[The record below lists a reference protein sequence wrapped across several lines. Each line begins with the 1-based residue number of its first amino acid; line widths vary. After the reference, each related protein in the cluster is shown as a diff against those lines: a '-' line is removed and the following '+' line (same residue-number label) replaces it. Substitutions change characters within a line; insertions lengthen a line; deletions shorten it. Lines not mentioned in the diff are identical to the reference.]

1 MCFNQIIY
9 KFCFLFP
16 FGFLFKNIFV
26 DVFTANNF
34 IYIAGVIR
42 NTRVLNYS
50 ESHSYVLSV
59 VAQDCGSNKSK
70 PLLVTVEVKQAC
82 NTGWTGK
89 FELRKLNLELNAR
102 KNNPET
108 CSDLNIL
115 IISTQ
120 DYPPRF
126 LIFLVPAHKIYFPKL
141 HFLSVKQRLIARV
154 RWP

>member
-1 MCFNQIIY
+1 M
-9 KFCFLFP
+9 
-16 FGFLFKNIFV
+16 

-102 KNNPET
+102 KNKPGDMLR
-108 CSDLNIL
+108 S
-115 IISTQ
+115 
-120 DYPPRF
+120 
-126 LIFLVPAHKIYFPKL
+126 
-141 HFLSVKQRLIARV
+141 
-154 RWP
+154 

>member
-1 MCFNQIIY
+1 MIDGFNQIIY

-16 FGFLFKNIFV
+16 LGFLFQNIFV

-89 FELRKLNLELNAR
+89 FELINLNLELNAGK
-102 KNNPET
+102 KNRRHAK
-108 CSDLNIL
+108 I
-115 IISTQ
+115 
-120 DYPPRF
+120 
-126 LIFLVPAHKIYFPKL
+126 LIFLLFQLRITLPD
-141 HFLSVKQRLIARV
+141 FLYSWYRPTKSIFRSFIFCM
-154 RWP
+154 

>member
-1 MCFNQIIY
+1 M
-9 KFCFLFP
+9 
-16 FGFLFKNIFV
+16 
-26 DVFTANNF
+26 ANNF

-89 FELRKLNLELNAR
+89 FKLRNLNLELNAR
-102 KNNPET
+102 KNNRR
-108 CSDLNIL
+108 
-115 IISTQ
+115 
-120 DYPPRF
+120 Y
-126 LIFLVPAHKIYFPKL
+126 A
-141 HFLSVKQRLIARV
+141 
-154 RWP
+154 